1 MCMDWT
7 EKMGTTGACVAAGFD
22 GSAGADFV
30 TVPTRPLPPRGLA
43 KPPPVFRSL
52 ASDGKAAP
60 KRRLSKF
67 GTPDV
72 ERPAIPQA
80 SMSRCV
86 VVYNS
91 HLMNPLPAVL

>member
-1 MCMDWT
+1 
-7 EKMGTTGACVAAGFD
+7 
-22 GSAGADFV
+22 V

-80 SMSRCV
+80 SMSRCF
-86 VVYNS
+86 VVYNA